1 MKTQRNNFQ
10 QKLPKNFRKFFQKN
24 MLHIWL
30 RGVIYDKS
38 RIFPLYWDRGEMP
51 AQSGAGVQTEGGAA
65 MTRHEML
72 PEQYEEALFALL
84 MESVAE
90 AEGEKALA
98 ESRRL
103 NESGEEIMP
112 AETHRR
118 CLRLI
123 AQKMAGRNA
132 RQFGRGFVRA
142 AGMAA
147 TIALVAIMVFTTA
160 FAAQES
166 FQAKKPTLG
175 YAVKFHKHTTVISL
189 PASSAALGS
198 GQRSPAPRFSVGW
211 LPKGFEPEK
220 EGESNFDVWTQYR
233 KSGTEAGIIIAA
245 DNLLGESANV
255 NTEDAKVSYVQ
266 LRGTEAMVV
275 ETPDSVCRIL
285 WAAEEGRED
294 WLFYAIGQNV
304 ELKTLV
310 RVVESM
316 VVE

>member
-38 RIFPLYWDRGEMP
+38 RIFPLYWDQGEMP

-65 MTRHEML
+65 MIGREAL
-72 PEQYEEALFALL
+72 LEQYEEALFALL

-123 AQKMAGRNA
+123 DQKIAGRNA

-198 GQRSPAPRFSVGW
+198 GQRSPAPQFSVDW

-220 EGESNFDVWTQYR
+220 EEKSDSNVWIQYR
-233 KSGTEAGIIIAA
+233 RPNTEARIVIAA
-245 DNLLGESANV
+245 RNLLDGSANV
-255 NTEDAKVSYVQ
+255 NTEDAKVSYRQ

-275 ETPDSVCRIL
+275 ETPDSVCQIL
-285 WAAEEGRED
+285 WAAEGKGD
-294 WLFYAIGQNV
+294 WLFCAVGQNV
-304 ELKTLV
+304 ELKTLL

>member
-10 QKLPKNFRKFFQKN
+10 QKLPKIFQKFFQKN

-38 RIFPLYWDRGEMP
+38 RIFPLYWDQGEMP
-51 AQSGAGVQTEGGAA
+51 AQSGVGVQTEGGAA
-65 MTRHEML
+65 MIGREAL
-72 PEQYEEALFALL
+72 LEQYEEALFALL

-123 AQKMAGRNA
+123 DQKMAGRNV

-166 FQAKKPTLG
+166 FQAKKPTFG
-175 YAVKFHKHTTVISL
+175 YAMKFHKHTTVISL

-198 GQRSPAPRFSVGW
+198 GQRSPAPQFSVDW

-220 EGESNFDVWTQYR
+220 EEKSDSNVWIQYR
-233 KSGTEAGIIIAA
+233 RPNTEARIVIAA
-245 DNLLGESANV
+245 RNLLDGSANV
-255 NTEDAKVSYVQ
+255 NTEDARVSYRQ

-275 ETPDSVCRIL
+275 ETPDSVCQIL
-285 WAAEEGRED
+285 WAAEGKGD
-294 WLFYAIGQNV
+294 WLFCAVGQNV
-304 ELKTLV
+304 ELKTLL

>member
-1 MKTQRNNFQ
+1 
-10 QKLPKNFRKFFQKN
+10 
-24 MLHIWL
+24 
-30 RGVIYDKS
+30 
-38 RIFPLYWDRGEMP
+38 MP

-65 MTRHEML
+65 MIRREAL
-72 PEQYEEALFALL
+72 AEQYEEALFALL

-123 AQKMAGRNA
+123 DRKAAGRNA

-166 FQAKKPTLG
+166 FQAKKPTFG
-175 YAVKFHKHTTVISL
+175 YAVKFHKHTAVISL
-189 PASSAALGS
+189 PASSAALSS
-198 GQRSPAPRFSVGW
+198 GQRSPAPRFSVDW
-211 LPKGFEPEK
+211 LPKGFELEK
-220 EGESNFDVWTQYR
+220 EGESDSNVWMQYR
-233 KSGTEAGIIIAA
+233 RSGTDARIVVAA

-255 NTEDAKVSYVQ
+255 NTEDAKVSYMQ

-285 WAAEEGRED
+285 WAAEGKGD
-294 WLFYAIGQNV
+294 WLFYAVGQNV

-310 RVVESM
+310 RVVENM

>member
-1 MKTQRNNFQ
+1 MIGREA
-10 QKLPKNFRKFFQKN
+10 L
-24 MLHIWL
+24 L
-30 RGVIYDKS
+30 
-38 RIFPLYWDRGEMP
+38 
-51 AQSGAGVQTEGGAA
+51 
-65 MTRHEML
+65 
-72 PEQYEEALFALL
+72 EQYEEALFALL

-123 AQKMAGRNA
+123 DQKMAGRNV

-166 FQAKKPTLG
+166 FQAKKPTFG
-175 YAVKFHKHTTVISL
+175 YAMKFHKHTTVISL

-198 GQRSPAPRFSVGW
+198 GQRSPAPQFSVDW

-220 EGESNFDVWTQYR
+220 EEKSDSNVWIQYR
-233 KSGTEAGIIIAA
+233 RPNTEARIVIAA
-245 DNLLGESANV
+245 RNLLDGSANV
-255 NTEDAKVSYVQ
+255 NTEDARVSYRQ

-275 ETPDSVCRIL
+275 ETPDSVCQIL
-285 WAAEEGRED
+285 WAAEGKGD
-294 WLFYAIGQNV
+294 WLFCAVGQNV
-304 ELKTLV
+304 ELKTLL

>member
-10 QKLPKNFRKFFQKN
+10 QKLPKISRKFFQKN

-38 RIFPLYWDRGEMP
+38 RIFPLYWDQGEMS
-51 AQSGAGVQTEGGAA
+51 AQTGAGVQTEGGAA

-103 NESGEEIMP
+103 NESGEEIVP

-123 AQKMAGRNA
+123 AQKMAGRNV

-198 GQRSPAPRFSVGW
+198 GQRSPAPQFSVGW

-220 EGESNFDVWTQYR
+220 EEKSDSNVWIQYR
-233 KSGTEAGIIIAA
+233 RLNTEARIVIAA
-245 DNLLGESANV
+245 RNLLDGSANV
-255 NTEDAKVSYVQ
+255 NTEDAKVSYRQ

-275 ETPDSVCRIL
+275 ETPDSVCQIL

-304 ELKTLV
+304 ELKTLL

>member
-1 MKTQRNNFQ
+1 
-10 QKLPKNFRKFFQKN
+10 
-24 MLHIWL
+24 MLQIWL

-38 RIFPLYWDRGEMP
+38 RIFPLYWDRGEMS
-51 AQSGAGVQTEGGAA
+51 AQTGAGVQTEGGAA

-123 AQKMAGRNA
+123 AQKMAGRNV

-166 FQAKKPTLG
+166 FQAKKPTFG
-175 YAVKFHKHTTVISL
+175 YAMKFHKHTTVISL

-198 GQRSPAPRFSVGW
+198 GQRSPAPQFSVDW

-220 EGESNFDVWTQYR
+220 EEKSDSNVWIQYR
-233 KSGTEAGIIIAA
+233 RPNTEARIVIAA
-245 DNLLGESANV
+245 RNLLDGSANV
-255 NTEDAKVSYVQ
+255 NTEDAKVSYRQ

-275 ETPDSVCRIL
+275 ETPDSVWQIL
-285 WAAEEGRED
+285 WAAEDKGD
-294 WLFYAIGQNV
+294 WLFCAVGQNV
-304 ELKTLV
+304 ELKTLL

>member
-10 QKLPKNFRKFFQKN
+10 QKLPKNFQKFFQKN

-30 RGVIYDKS
+30 RGVIHDKS
-38 RIFPLYWDRGEMP
+38 RIFPLYWDQGEMP

-65 MTRHEML
+65 MIGREAL
-72 PEQYEEALFALL
+72 LEQYEEALFALL

-166 FQAKKPTLG
+166 FQAKKPTFG
-175 YAVKFHKHTTVISL
+175 YAMKFHKHTTVISL

-198 GQRSPAPRFSVGW
+198 GQRSPAPRFSAGW
-211 LPKGFEPEK
+211 LPRGFEPEK
-220 EGESNFDVWTQYR
+220 EGESDSNVWIQYR
-233 KSGTEAGIIIAA
+233 RPNTEARIVIAA
-245 DNLLGESANV
+245 RNLLDGSANV
-255 NTEDAKVSYVQ
+255 NTEDAKVSYRQ

>member
-1 MKTQRNNFQ
+1 METQRNNFQ
-10 QKLPKNFRKFFQKN
+10 QKLPKIFQKFFQKK
-24 MLHIWL
+24 MLHMWL
-30 RGVIYDKS
+30 RGVTYDKN
-38 RIFPLYWDRGEMP
+38 RICPVCWDRGEMP

-65 MTRHEML
+65 MIGREAL
-72 PEQYEEALFALL
+72 LEQYEEALFALL

-118 CLRLI
+118 FLRLSDRT
-123 AQKMAGRNA
+123 AAGRNV
-132 RQFGRGFVRA
+132 RQLGRRFVRG
-142 AGMAA
+142 AG
-147 TIALVAIMVFTTA
+147 IALVAIMVFTTA

-166 FQAKKPTLG
+166 FQAKKPTFG
-175 YAVKFHKHTTVISL
+175 YAMKFHKHTTVICL
-189 PASSAALGS
+189 PASSAALSS
-198 GQRSPAPRFSVGW
+198 GQRSPAPQFSVDW

-220 EGESNFDVWTQYR
+220 EEKSDSNVWIQYR
-233 KSGTEAGIIIAA
+233 RPNTEARIVIAA
-245 DNLLGESANV
+245 RNLLDGSANV
-255 NTEDAKVSYVQ
+255 NTEDARVSYRQ

-275 ETPDSVCRIL
+275 ETPDSVCQIL
-285 WAAEEGRED
+285 WAAEGKGD
-294 WLFYAIGQNV
+294 WLFCGVGQNV
-304 ELKTLV
+304 ELKTLL

>member
-38 RIFPLYWDRGEMP
+38 RIFPLYWDQGEMP

-65 MTRHEML
+65 MIGREAL
-72 PEQYEEALFALL
+72 LEQYEEALFALL

-123 AQKMAGRNA
+123 DRKAAGRNV

-166 FQAKKPTLG
+166 FQAKKPTFG
-175 YAVKFHKHTTVISL
+175 YAMKFHKHTTIISL

-198 GQRSPAPRFSVGW
+198 GQRSPAPQFSVDW

-220 EGESNFDVWTQYR
+220 EEKSDSNVWIQYR
-233 KSGTEAGIIIAA
+233 RPNTEARIVIAA
-245 DNLLGESANV
+245 RNLLDGSANV

>member
-1 MKTQRNNFQ
+1 
-10 QKLPKNFRKFFQKN
+10 
-24 MLHIWL
+24 
-30 RGVIYDKS
+30 
-38 RIFPLYWDRGEMP
+38 MP
-51 AQSGAGVQTEGGAA
+51 AQSGVGVQTEGGAA
-65 MTRHEML
+65 MIGREAL
-72 PEQYEEALFALL
+72 LEQYEEALFALL

-123 AQKMAGRNA
+123 AQKMAGRNV

-166 FQAKKPTLG
+166 FQAKKPTFG
-175 YAVKFHKHTTVISL
+175 YAMKFHKHTTVISL
-189 PASSAALGS
+189 PASSAALSS
-198 GQRSPAPRFSVGW
+198 GQRSPAPQFSVDW

-220 EGESNFDVWTQYR
+220 EEKSDSNVWIQYR
-233 KSGTEAGIIIAA
+233 RPNTEARIVIAA
-245 DNLLGESANV
+245 RNLLDGSANV
-255 NTEDAKVSYVQ
+255 NTEDARVSYRQ

-275 ETPDSVCRIL
+275 ETPDSVCQIL
-285 WAAEEGRED
+285 WAAEGKGD
-294 WLFYAIGQNV
+294 WLFCAVGQNV
-304 ELKTLV
+304 ELKTLL